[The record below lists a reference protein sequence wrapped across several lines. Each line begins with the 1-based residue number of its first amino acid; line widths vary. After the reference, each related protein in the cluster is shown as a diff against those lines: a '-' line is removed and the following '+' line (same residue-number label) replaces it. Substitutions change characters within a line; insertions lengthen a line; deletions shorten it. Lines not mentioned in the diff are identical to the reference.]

1 MFVVNAPARLSF
13 SSPGRAFVVDAVDLR
28 PSNLD
33 TAARNSRRVDPRWLR
48 GAFLFALVLLAI
60 YRSHLGTSLDSF
72 TVDEPYHIV
81 AGTSYVRTGD
91 FRLNPEHPPLMKL
104 WLGASMGES
113 FKLRPFRPLNEKV
126 EERDFTEESVFY
138 DNDAAAVQRRARLSL
153 WVYHGLLLLGF
164 GLLMWRAVGL
174 AWAAGALAYVAIE
187 PTVSAHLPVAM
198 TDLSLALTLGIT
210 IAAAALLLTT
220 WSWRWV
226 AVFGVAIGLALG
238 SKHSALPG
246 LLGIVAV
253 CCAGAV
259 RVPLVHARRMVPIR
273 LMKLAAAGVIG
284 WALLWAQ
291 YGGRFHASRDGTDP
305 FNSPMTQKLNDL
317 RGSTKHLIAAAD
329 KYQLMPRAYLW
340 GLADTVRTGVEGRG
354 VFHFFFG
361 KWYEGAAP
369 RLFWPGV
376 IAAKVPL
383 FLLAFSVVGAG
394 ALWRAPLTRE
404 ARWLLL
410 AAAAMAGAHLL
421 ALVFSKGTWGGIRHA
436 LPVVFALSF
445 LAGAAVWRAW
455 QSRSRA
461 LTFACVA
468 CCLAAFAMTIREP
481 RLWEYGNELVG
492 GSDGSYRHFMNE
504 GQDLGQRY
512 TEFKAFHDSV
522 IVPSGKSFY
531 STYWFIEEQAKADKL
546 RYSRFTSGLDDNNTD
561 GVFDGFYFVPIQA
574 LIAVPHDH
582 WDPAIFNG
590 LERVARF
597 GNTVVFRGRWVA
609 PMVRA
614 YSLRHHVL
622 EAIFKNPTPD
632 WNLIAAKLT
641 EVVQA
646 LPWSSS
652 SAVLLGNAHLRL
664 ERREQAIA
672 AYEHALREA
681 VAADPMRP
689 VLRAQLAR
697 LRSGEPLTAL
707 QPLRSSLLE

>member
-1 MFVVNAPARLSF
+1 MATVRRKTPRVGARSAGL
-13 SSPGRAFVVDAVDLR
+13 ALLIV
-28 PSNLD
+28 
-33 TAARNSRRVDPRWLR
+33 
-48 GAFLFALVLLAI
+48 LVLLTI
-60 YRSHLGTSLDSF
+60 YRSHLGTRLDSF

-81 AGTSYVRTGD
+81 AGASYVRTGD

-113 FKLRPFRPLNEKV
+113 FKLRPFRTLNEKV
-126 EERDFTEESVFY
+126 EERDFTEETVFY
-138 DNDAAAVQRRARLSL
+138 DNDAVAVQHRARVSL

-164 GLLMWRAVGL
+164 GLLLWRAVGL

-187 PTVSAHLPVAM
+187 PTVSAHLPLAM

-210 IAAAALLLTT
+210 IVAAALLLTT
-220 WSWRWV
+220 WSWRRA

-246 LLGIVAV
+246 LLGIGAV
-253 CCAGAV
+253 CFAAAV
-259 RVPLVHARRMVPIR
+259 CVRRGIPAR
-273 LMKLAAAGVIG
+273 LMKLAAAGLIG
-284 WALLWAQ
+284 WVLLWAQ
-291 YGGRFHASRDGTDP
+291 YGGRFHASRDGTDA
-305 FNSPMTQKLNDL
+305 FNSSMTQKLNDL

-329 KYQLMPRAYLW
+329 KYHLMPRAYLW

-361 KWYEGAAP
+361 KWYEGKAP
-369 RLFWPGV
+369 TLFWPGV

-383 FLLAFSVVGAG
+383 FLLAFALLGGAV
-394 ALWRAPLTRE
+394 LWRAPLSRE

-421 ALVFSKGTWGGIRHA
+421 ALFFSKGTWGGIRHA

-461 LTFACVA
+461 LAFACVT
-468 CCLAAFAMTIREP
+468 CWLAAFAMTIREP

-492 GSDGSYRHFMNE
+492 GSNGSYRHFMNE

-512 TEFKAFHDSV
+512 AEFKTFHDSV
-522 IVPSGKSFY
+522 IVPSGKPFY

-546 RYSRFTSGLDDNNTD
+546 HYTRFTSGLDDANAE

-574 LIAVPHDH
+574 LIPVPHEH

-590 LERVARF
+590 LEQVARF

-614 YSLRHHVL
+614 YSIRHHVL
-622 EAIFKNPTPD
+622 EAIFKNPAPD
-632 WNLIAAKLT
+632 WTLIAAKLE

-664 ERREQAIA
+664 ERREQAIV

-689 VLRAQLAR
+689 LLQAQIAK
-697 LRSGEPLTAL
+697 LRSGRAL
-707 QPLRSSLLE
+707 SEIPPLRSALLE

>member
-1 MFVVNAPARLSF
+1 MNAPARLSF
-13 SSPGRAFVVDAVDLR
+13 SSPGRAFVADELGVRLPNVTR
-28 PSNLD
+28 TP
-33 TAARNSRRVDPRWLR
+33 RKPGHVGPRWAGVAL
-48 GAFLFALVLLAI
+48 LFALVLLTI
-60 YRSHLGTSLDSF
+60 YRSHLGTRLDSF
-72 TVDEPYHIV
+72 TIDEPYHIV
-81 AGTSYVRTGD
+81 AGASYVRTGD

-104 WLGASMGES
+104 WLGASMPES

-126 EERDFTEESVFY
+126 EERDYTEESVFY

-153 WVYHGLLLLGF
+153 WIYHGLLLLSF
-164 GLLMWRAVGL
+164 GLLMWRVVGL

-187 PTVSAHLPVAM
+187 PTVGAHLPLAM

-210 IAAAALLLTT
+210 VVAAALVLTT

-226 AVFGVAIGLALG
+226 AVLGVAIGLALG

-246 LLGIVAV
+246 LVGIGAV
-253 CCAGAV
+253 CFAAAV
-259 RVPLVHARRMVPIR
+259 CVRLANARRTVPAR
-273 LMKLAAAGVIG
+273 LVKLAAAALIG

-317 RGSTKHLIAAAD
+317 RGNTKHLIAAGD

-354 VFHFFFG
+354 VFHFFYG

-369 RLFWPGV
+369 KLFWPGV

-383 FLLAFSVVGAG
+383 FLLAFSLLGIAV
-394 ALWRAPLTRE
+394 LWHAPLSRE

-410 AAAAMAGAHLL
+410 SAAAMAGAHLL
-421 ALVFSKGTWGGIRHA
+421 ALFFSKGTWGGIRHA
-436 LPVVFALSF
+436 LPVVFALCF
-445 LAGAAVWRAW
+445 FAGAAIWRAW
-455 QSRSRA
+455 QLRSRA
-461 LTFACVA
+461 LALACVA
-468 CCLAAFAMTIREP
+468 CWVAAFAMTIREP

-492 GSDGSYRHFMNE
+492 GSDDSYRYFMNE

-512 TEFKAFHDSV
+512 GEFKAFHDSV
-522 IVPSGKSFY
+522 IAPSGKPFY
-531 STYWFIEEQAKADKL
+531 GTYWFIEEQAKADKV
-546 RYSRFTSGLDDNNTD
+546 RYSRFTTGLEDNNSE
-561 GVFDGFYFVPIQA
+561 GVFEGYYFVKIND
-574 LIAVPHDH
+574 LIPAPHEH

-614 YSLRHHVL
+614 YSLRNYVI
-622 EAIFKNPTPD
+622 EAIFKNPAPD
-632 WNLIAAKLT
+632 WELIAEKL
-641 EVVQA
+641 EEIVQA
-646 LPWSSS
+646 LPWSS
-652 SAVLLGNAHLRL
+652 ATAILLGNAHLRL
-664 ERREQAIA
+664 DRREQAVA

-681 VAADPMRP
+681 VAADPVRP
-689 VLRAQLAR
+689 ALQAQLAR
-697 LRSGEPLTAL
+697 LRSGEPLSAL

>member
-1 MFVVNAPARLSF
+1 MFDVNAPARLSF
-13 SSPGRAFVVDAVDLR
+13 SSPGRVFVADELGVNPPNLATARRKVRDLG
-28 PSNLD
+28 
-33 TAARNSRRVDPRWLR
+33 ARWR
-48 GAFLFALVLLAI
+48 GLGLLTALVLLAI
-60 YRSHLGTSLDSF
+60 YRSHLGTRLDSF

-81 AGTSYVRTGD
+81 AGASYVRTGD

-104 WLGASMGES
+104 WLGASMPES

-153 WVYHGLLLLGF
+153 WAYHGVLLLCF

-187 PTVSAHLPVAM
+187 PTLGAHLPLAM

-210 IAAAALLLTT
+210 TAAAALMVST

-226 AVFGVAIGLALG
+226 ATLGVAIGLALG

-246 LLGIVAV
+246 LLGIGAICFAAAV
-253 CCAGAV
+253 FV
-259 RVPLVHARRMVPIR
+259 RGGSARRTIPTR
-273 LMKLAAAGVIG
+273 LMKLAAAALIG

-305 FNSPMTQKLNDL
+305 FNSSMTQKLNDL
-317 RGSTKHLIAAAD
+317 RGSSKHLIAFAD

-361 KWYEGAAP
+361 RWYEGAAP
-369 RLFWPGV
+369 KLFWPGV
-376 IAAKVPL
+376 ISVKVPL
-383 FLLAFSVVGAG
+383 FLLGLSILGVAV
-394 ALWRAPLTRE
+394 LWRAPLPRE
-404 ARWLLL
+404 ARWLVVI
-410 AAAAMAGAHLL
+410 AATMAGAHML
-421 ALVFSKGTWGGIRHA
+421 ALLFSKGTWGGIRHA
-436 LPVVFALSF
+436 LPVVFALCF
-445 LAGAAVWRAW
+445 FAGAAVWRAC
-455 QSRSRA
+455 QPRSRA
-461 LTFACVA
+461 LALACVG
-468 CCLAAFAMTIREP
+468 CWLAACAMTIREP
-481 RLWEYGNELVG
+481 RLWEYANELVG
-492 GSDGSYRHFMNE
+492 GSDGSYRYFMNE

-512 TEFKAFHDSV
+512 AEFKAFHDSV
-522 IVPSGKSFY
+522 IAPSGKPFY

-546 RYSRFTSGLDDNNTD
+546 HYARFTTGLDDRNTE
-561 GVFDGFYFVPIQA
+561 GVFDGFYFVGTH
-574 LIAVPHDH
+574 LLVPAPQEH
-582 WDPAIFNG
+582 WDPAIFDG

-597 GNTVVFRGRWVA
+597 GNTVVFRGRWAA

-622 EAIFKNPTPD
+622 EAIFKDPAPN
-632 WNLIAAKLT
+632 WELIAEKLQ

-646 LPWSSS
+646 LPWSSA
-652 SAVLLGNAHLRL
+652 SATLLGNAHLRL
-664 ERREQAIA
+664 DRREQAIA

-681 VAADPMRP
+681 ATADPMRAA
-689 VLRAQLAR
+689 LQAQVAR
-697 LRSGEPLTAL
+697 LRSDEPLSTI

>member
-1 MFVVNAPARLSF
+1 MNAPARLSF
-13 SSPGRAFVVDAVDLR
+13 SSPGRAFVADELGVRLADLA
-28 PSNLD
+28 L
-33 TAARNSRRVDPRWLR
+33 AARNVRPVSPRWTGVLL
-48 GAFLFALVLLAI
+48 LFALVLLAI
-60 YRSHLGTSLDSF
+60 YRSHLGTRLDSF

-81 AGTSYVRTGD
+81 AGASYVRTGD

-104 WLGASMGES
+104 WLGASMPES

-138 DNDAAAVQRRARLSL
+138 DNDAAAVQHRARLSL
-153 WVYHGLLLLGF
+153 WIYHGLLLLCF

-174 AWAAGALAYVAIE
+174 AWAAGALAYLAIE
-187 PTVSAHLPVAM
+187 PSVGAHLPLAM
-198 TDLSLALTLGIT
+198 TDLSLALTLGIPVV
-210 IAAAALLLTT
+210 AAAIAVST

-226 AVFGVAIGLALG
+226 AVLGVAIGLTLG

-246 LLGIVAV
+246 LLGVGLVCFAAAV
-253 CCAGAV
+253 CV
-259 RVPLVHARRMVPIR
+259 RTGNARRTILTR
-273 LMKLAAAGVIG
+273 LMKLAAAGLIG

-305 FNSPMTQKLNDL
+305 FNSPITQKLNDL
-317 RGSTKHLIAAAD
+317 HGSSKHLIAFAD

-369 RLFWPGV
+369 KLFWPGV
-376 IAAKVPL
+376 ISTKVPL
-383 FLLAFSVVGAG
+383 FLLALSLLGVAV
-394 ALWRAPLTRE
+394 LWRAPLSRE

-410 AAAAMAGAHLL
+410 LAAAMAGAHLL
-421 ALVFSKGTWGGIRHA
+421 ALFFSKGTWGGIRHA
-436 LPVVFALSF
+436 LPVVLALCF
-445 LAGAAVWRAW
+445 FAGAAVWRAS

-461 LTFACVA
+461 LALACAA
-468 CCLAAFAMTIREP
+468 CWVAAFAMTIREP

-492 GSDGSYRHFMNE
+492 GSDDSYRYFSNE

-512 TEFKAFHDSV
+512 GEFKSFYDRV
-522 IVPSGKSFY
+522 IAPSGKPFH

-546 RYSRFTSGLDDNNTD
+546 QYARFSPGLHDNNTE
-561 GVFDGFYFVPIQA
+561 GVFDGFYFVGTGA
-574 LIAVPHDH
+574 LVAAPHEH

-590 LERVARF
+590 LELVARF

-614 YSLRHHVL
+614 YSLRHHIL
-622 EAIFKNPTPD
+622 EAIFKDPAPN
-632 WNLIAAKLT
+632 WALIAEKLG
-641 EVVQA
+641 EVLHA

-652 SAVLLGNAHLRL
+652 TAILLGNAHLRL
-664 ERREQAIA
+664 ESRDQAIA
-672 AYEHALREA
+672 AYEQALREA

-689 VLRAQLAR
+689 LLQAQLAR
-697 LRSGEPLTAL
+697 LRSSEPLSGM
-707 QPLRSSLLE
+707 QPLRSALLE